1 MSSRPEPATASPESL
16 TDAGRAPQAASVAPV
31 LEVNNIEVIYEDVIL
46 VLRGLSL
53 TVGEGQVVAVLG
65 SNGAGKSTTLKA
77 ISGLLYSEH
86 GEVTEGDIVYR
97 GRKITHADPSA
108 IVRMGISLVMEGRR
122 VFEHLTVHDNL
133 VAGAYTRK
141 GGQVGADLDLVYEF
155 FPLLAERRTQQAGY
169 LSGGE
174 QQMLAIGRALMSR
187 PKLMMLDEP
196 SLGLAPLLVAEI
208 FERIRALNQELGT
221 TVLLVE
227 QNARRALE
235 VADHAYVMENG
246 RIVLD
251 GPAAELAANPDVQEF
266 YLGLSEG
273 GARKSYR
280 AVKHY
285 KRRKRWL

>member
-1 MSSRPEPATASPESL
+1 LAQQVEESGARPPGPRPGGG
-16 TDAGRAPQAASVAPV
+16 DPV
-31 LEVNNIEVIYEDVIL
+31 LEINNIEVIYEDVIL

-53 TVGEGQVVAVLG
+53 SVPEGRIVALLG

-77 ISGLLYSEH
+77 VAGLLRSER
-86 GEVTEGDIVYR
+86 GEVTQGSVVYQ
-97 GRKITHADPSA
+97 GKNITRSNPAE
-108 IVRMGISLVMEGRR
+108 IVRLGISLVMEGRR
-122 VFEHLTVHDNL
+122 VFEHLTVHENL
-133 VAGAYTRK
+133 QTGAYTRRS
-141 GGQVGADLDLVYEF
+141 GVAEDLDLVYEF
-155 FPLLAERRTQQAGY
+155 FPRLKDRRTQQAGY

-174 QQMLAIGRALMSR
+174 QQMLAIGRSLMSK

-196 SLGLAPLLVAEI
+196 SLGLAPLLVEEI
-208 FERIRALNQELGT
+208 FGRVKALNDEIGT

-235 VADHAYVMENG
+235 IADHAYVMENG
-246 RIVLD
+246 RIVLE
-251 GPAAELAANPDVQEF
+251 GPAAELASNPDVQEF

-280 AVKHY
+280 EVKHY